1 MEKKRSFT
9 LTPIFTPFL
18 AAILLILLSVS
29 GKLFSSYND
38 IEENPN
44 EFLLL
49 ISVVQLIVFVFP
61 CIIYY
66 FLKGRKL
73 NTPFLISP
81 IKPGQIVFVISSA
94 LLLVSGNLLIKCFY
108 YIGLGSLPSGVDYLI
123 SDTGQLSDANMLTV
137 IISIALIPAVCE
149 ELFFRGIVLSEY
161 KIYGTFNAVLFRLQL
176 CHDSFFPPLLS
187 PLLLFGTGLGG
198 DGGGNRFGVC
208 LCDYSFYKQCFKYIY
223 KRFIFACYNSEKRGI
238 FCRFSFG
245 SLIPFVP
252 GAGAFDFR
260 RPYVEEKRV
269 RQAYRTPPEK
279 LKAYIHS
286 VFHPRFFRAGA
297 DFRAYYRPKMT
308 GVYYA

>member
-9 LTPIFTPFL
+9 LTPILTPFL

-161 KIYGTFNAVLFRLQL
+161 KIYGTFNAVLFSAFSFAMIHFSLPSFPL
-176 CHDSFFPPLLS
+176 YFFSGLVLGVTAAVTGSVFASAIIHFISNVLSIYISDSFLRVTIQRSGGFFAAFLS
-187 PLLLFGTGLGG
+187 GALFLLFLVLVLSTSEGLMWKKSESGKLTELPPKSLKHISTVFFTPG
-198 DGGGNRFGVC
+198 FFGLV
-208 LCDYSFYKQCFKYIY
+208 L
-223 KRFIFACYNSEKRGI
+223 IFV
-238 FCRFSFG
+238 
-245 SLIPFVP
+245 LITV
-252 GAGAFDFR
+252 
-260 RPYVEEKRV
+260 
-269 RQAYRTPPEK
+269 
-279 LKAYIHS
+279 LK
-286 VFHPRFFRAGA
+286 
-297 DFRAYYRPKMT
+297 
-308 GVYYA
+308 